1 VTLRLRARL
10 VVAFVLVAVPPL
22 LLLAL
27 AVNTLLARRFRV
39 EAETLLDGAVE
50 NVRREVERRRHWA
63 EDRVTLIAQRELA
76 AAPLGDDGGLRV
88 ASALAQTH
96 DLPLLEV
103 LDAQGRVLSS
113 HHWLAGVDLPDRDRG
128 FAGDDALRLETVAAG
143 HGAGEA
149 LALAPSRSAVW
160 LGAPVVVRGGFVLDE
175 AFVANLSSLMGAQVA
190 LWDGLR
196 SRWIAPPGSAFGQW
210 PQPVSLGGEGHGE
223 VGLAGT
229 IYNWSAVPL
238 HPQLWAVVAT
248 PRAPL
253 DATLRDVRR
262 LGLGLAAAAL
272 VAAVAASFAFAARI
286 ARPVSHLAEGA
297 RRVAG
302 GDLETAVTA
311 QGEDEVAEL
320 AQAFNHMTAD
330 LRDSRERLLQA
341 ERVAAWR
348 EMARRLAHELKN
360 PLFPIQL
367 SIETLRRALEQESEP
382 GGSGER
388 FRGLFRESSE
398 TILQEL
404 AALRRII
411 DEFSQFARMPQPE
424 RRPTDV
430 NAVVER
436 VLDLY
441 RPRADGVAI
450 EAELAPDLPPVP
462 ADADLLAR
470 ALGNL
475 VGNAFDAMAAG
486 GVLRVRTAGAPDAVR
501 IEVEDTGPGLND
513 EQRTRLFTPYYTTK
527 RGGTGL
533 GLAIVQG
540 IVSDHGG
547 RIQVRSAPEEGTTF
561 TLLLP
566 LVRRPGAAEAGPGAE
581 TKMEP

>member
-1 VTLRLRARL
+1 VTLRVRGRL
-10 VVAFVLVAVPPL
+10 ALAFVLVAVPPL

-27 AVNTLLARRFRV
+27 AVNTLLTRRFHAEV
-39 EAETLLDGAVE
+39 EARLDAVVET
-50 NVRREVERRRHWA
+50 VRAEVEKRRVQADERI
-63 EDRVTLIAQRELA
+63 RLIAQRELA
-76 AAPLGDDGGLRV
+76 GVEMGEDGGLR
-88 ASALAQTH
+88 AADTLAQTH

-103 LDAQGRVLSS
+103 LDAQGRVLTS
-113 HHWLAGVDLPDRDRG
+113 HHWLAGVGLPDRDRS
-128 FAGDDALRLETVAAG
+128 FAGDEALRVETVAEG
-143 HGAGEA
+143 YGSGEA
-149 LALAPSRSAVW
+149 LALAPARASQW
-160 LGAPVVVRGGFVLDE
+160 QGAPVVVRGGFVLDE
-175 AFVANLSSLMGAQVA
+175 AFVAGLSSVMGVQVA
-190 LWDGLR
+190 LRDQGR
-196 SRWIAPPGSAFGQW
+196 GVWIAPPGSALSQW
-210 PQPVSLGGEGHGE
+210 PAPFTWEQGHGE
-223 VGLAGT
+223 VRLAGAPHR
-229 IYNWSAVPL
+229 WSAAPL
-238 HPQLWAVVAT
+238 HPQLWAVVAS
-248 PRAPL
+248 PRASL

-272 VAAVAASFAFAARI
+272 LAAVAASFAFAARI
-286 ARPVSHLAEGA
+286 ARPVSELAEGA

-302 GDLETAVTA
+302 GDLETAVRA

-320 AQAFNHMTAD
+320 ALAFNRMTAE
-330 LRDSRERLLQA
+330 LRDSRDRLLQA

-367 SIETLRRALEQESEP
+367 SIETLRRALDHEGETE
-382 GGSGER
+382 GSAQP
-388 FRGLFRESSE
+388 FRTLFRESSE

-411 DEFSQFARMPQPE
+411 EEFSQFARMPQPE
-424 RRPTDV
+424 LRPTDV
-430 NAVVER
+430 NEVVGR

-441 RPRADGVAI
+441 RPRANGVAL
-450 EAELAPDLPPVP
+450 EADLAPGLPPVP

-475 VGNAFDAMAAG
+475 MGNAFDAMAAG
-486 GVLRVRTAGAPDAVR
+486 GVLRVRTAPEPEGVR
-501 IEVEDTGPGLND
+501 IEVEDTGPGLTD
-513 EQRTRLFTPYYTTK
+513 DQRTRLFTPYYTTK

-547 RIQVRSAPEEGTTF
+547 RIQVRSNPGEGTTF

-566 LVRRPGAAEAGPGAE
+566 IVHPPAPAPDSAPDAG
-581 TKMEP
+581 